1 MSPWFYYETIRMAL
15 VALTRGNFH
24 AAENLVSVLRPANP

>member
-15 VALTRGNFH
+15 VALTRGNVY

>member
-15 VALTRGNFH
+15 VALKRGNVY
-24 AAENLVSVLRPANP
+24 AAENLVSVLLTTNA

>member
-15 VALTRGNFH
+15 VALKRGNVN
-24 AAENLVSVLRPANP
+24 AAHNLVSVLLPS